1 MSIPVEKTLDEI
13 RTDLFGRVATV
24 QQDGWLPEWLNLNR
38 GPIRGLIELWAWGLF
53 QLYSFLAVVLK
64 QAFPNTSTGA
74 WLDLHCAQVAVERK
88 ESTKAKGQVKFSRTD
103 TTGNVIIPEG
113 RVVKTK
119 PDGTGNV
126 YRYVTLAEAIL
137 PDGQAE
143 IYVDVEA
150 EEYGTGANA
159 TAGQITEIST
169 VINGIDAVTNESG
182 WLESEG
188 ADAETDD
195 DLRARYFLRWQD
207 INGATKYAYESWAM
221 SITGVIAVTILDQ
234 HPRGQGT
241 VDVVIKGAAGIP
253 TQDLI
258 DAVDAKVQANRPI
271 NDDVLVKSPTAVDI
285 DITAE
290 LELVSGTAAAILTE
304 AENRIR
310 AIFTD
315 PATVT
320 GISPIQIGEDLTMD
334 RLIAAVM
341 AVSGVKKI
349 NWTSPAADV
358 VAAEDG
364 LAVLNS
370 LALTTVWASEA

>member
-1 MSIPVEKTLDEI
+1 M
-13 RTDLFGRVATV
+13 
-24 QQDGWLPEWLNLNR
+24 
-38 GPIRGLIELWAWGLF
+38 
-53 QLYSFLAVVLK
+53 
-64 QAFPNTSTGA
+64 
-74 WLDLHCAQVAVERK
+74 
-88 ESTKAKGQVKFSRTD
+88 
-103 TTGNVIIPEG
+103 
-113 RVVKTK
+113 VKTK
-119 PDGTGNV
+119 PDGAGNV

-221 SITGVIAVTILDQ
+221 SITGVIAVTVLDQ

-258 DAVDAKVQANRPI
+258 DSVDAKVQANRPI
-271 NDDVLVKSPTAVDI
+271 NDDVLVKAPTAVDI

-290 LELVSGTAAAILTE
+290 LELVSGTAAAILAE

-315 PATVT
+315 PSTVT

-358 VAAEDG
+358 AVAADG

-370 LALTTVWASEA
+370 LALTTAWASEA